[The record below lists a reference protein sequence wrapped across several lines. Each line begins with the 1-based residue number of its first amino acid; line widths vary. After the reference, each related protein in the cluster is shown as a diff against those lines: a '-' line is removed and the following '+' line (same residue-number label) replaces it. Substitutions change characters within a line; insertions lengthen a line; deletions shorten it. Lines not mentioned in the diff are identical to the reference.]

1 MRLNFDLLDDMTSR
15 ESAAATDVVAVSN
28 RDVDFRNTVLLTLKS
43 EIAVED
49 TPPILEMFRDALES
63 CPAVIEY
70 SELEFFSSYKYN
82 IKKGAPVD
90 ERVGGNGVRFNVN
103 FHFRSIFEFM
113 RFVWLMFSVE
123 EKVNLI
129 RNSWDCVT
137 IYEICEWKDTTF
149 ENGFISRGALESSST
164 DLITDEVYK
173 TARLF
178 RFNKKSAEKWADWY
192 FKKHMSDTKMSDDI
206 IELD

>member
-28 RDVDFRNTVLLTLKS
+28 RDVDFRNTVLVTLKS

-70 SELEFFSSYKYN
+70 SEPEFFSSYKYN

-113 RFVWLMFSVE
+113 RFV
-123 EKVNLI
+123 
-129 RNSWDCVT
+129 
-137 IYEICEWKDTTF
+137 
-149 ENGFISRGALESSST
+149 
-164 DLITDEVYK
+164 
-173 TARLF
+173 
-178 RFNKKSAEKWADWY
+178 
-192 FKKHMSDTKMSDDI
+192 
-206 IELD
+206 